1 LENTRRLSS
10 VLLGASC
17 ALSEYVV
24 VWLVCIILG
33 LIKRKNWQNREC
45 SCTKVKFYYF
55 RVTFESIMIITA
67 GSISSR
73 LVRPL
78 LWTMLTS
85 RRDNEI
91 AERLSRRRWSL

>member
-1 LENTRRLSS
+1 MENTRRLYP

-17 ALSEYVV
+17 ARSEYVV

-55 RVTFESIMIITA
+55 GVTFESIMIITD
-67 GSISSR
+67 GSISSS

-78 LWTMLTS
+78 LWTILTA
-85 RRDNEI
+85 RRDNQV
-91 AERLSRRRWSL
+91 SK